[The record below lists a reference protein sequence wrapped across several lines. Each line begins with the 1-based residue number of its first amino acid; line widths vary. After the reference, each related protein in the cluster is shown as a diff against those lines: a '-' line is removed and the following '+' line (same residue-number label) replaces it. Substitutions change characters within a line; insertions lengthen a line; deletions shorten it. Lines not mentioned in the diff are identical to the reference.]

1 MTKYSRRE
9 LPFPI
14 LLLIGVGVTVGSVAV
29 CALIFAIIASVT
41 PDPTSL
47 TGAFSL
53 TAILIAGAASAFA
66 LTKLTHRGGVAVA
79 IISAAISSALMIIV
93 GLIIGKGGISF
104 GVFLNHLAF
113 VCISA
118 LFAFLAT
125 KTAGRKRKYM

>member
-1 MTKYSRRE
+1 MTKYSRQE

-29 CALIFAIIASVT
+29 CALIFAIIASLT
-41 PDPTSL
+41 ADPTSL

-66 LTKLTHRGGVAVA
+66 LTRLIPRGGVAVA
-79 IISAAISSALMIIV
+79 IISAAIAAMLMIV
-93 GLIIGKGGISF
+93 TGLIIGGGAVSF

-113 VCISA
+113 LSVSA
-118 LFAFLAT
+118 LFALLAT
-125 KTAGRKRKYM
+125 KTAGRKRKYI

>member
-29 CALIFAIIASVT
+29 CALIFAIIASLT

-66 LTKLTHRGGVAVA
+66 LTRLIPRGGVAVA
-79 IISAAISSALMIIV
+79 IISAAIAAMLMIV
-93 GLIIGKGGISF
+93 TGLIIGGGAVSF

-125 KTAGRKRKYM
+125 KTAGRKRKYI